1 MITINQ
7 QSVNV
12 NRQKLLECLRTNRD
26 NHVREYNQAVD
37 CYQEAMVDAL
47 KKKLK
52 EVRSGKVKELSINL
66 PRPKSFESNYT
77 DVIEMLEMSVD
88 ENINLDSSAFK
99 AYIRDEWNWSQGFK
113 SIAGSYISGSK

>member
-113 SIAGSYISGSK
+113 SIAGSYVRKL